1 MRNFAVALLLVMVLA
16 AVGSASTPLPAFDV
30 PTVDGLDPAAWGPRA
45 EDGDVAYRAALA
57 GKPAVLTVP
66 TWWGKSV
73 RPPEDAI
80 YMLGVRYKDVA
91 TKPIVFLTH
100 GGVSNYFGNNEVHRF
115 GGTGDGK
122 WKTAAVPVSWDL
134 IMRKRGD
141 KDVTELEIRADK
153 DLPVGSIAVTELKGE
168 ALAQARAK
176 YETETRAWI
185 AAAQTEKRKTASLG
199 PKQTPVLPEDWKKR
213 QMVPFARTYMTGIFP
228 NSAPQKGEAGAPL
241 KLRMARNEYETAAL
255 GVYANGVDLGSVHV
269 DASPLVNDAGD
280 PLPCEIVIRAAEYSV
295 VAVGKKGQP
304 KSYRLYPQ
312 RMWPT
317 HRVDIPNGRSHMF
330 WVTVKT
336 LGKSVKPGKYAGGAV
351 LIGRSDVA
359 RIDENTLAT
368 VPIEIEVVDV
378 MLPTMQECGLELGAC
393 GRPALGEL
401 KTLAEYNHTGM
412 DIWFGGTQP
421 KMTVTD
427 GKLNLDWYY
436 LNDWM
441 SYARKLDMTH
451 MFWFMGGDPYGFPDT
466 MNLERDLYRA
476 MVGDVHVGR
485 KTFLSKTNA
494 SPKKVLPELRPYY
507 KDFMR
512 QLAAHA
518 KKNDWP
524 RMIVHPFDEPAKW
537 VQSSKWDNP
546 YHPVIGTGP
555 WIKDHF
561 EDSCALIREAVKGYD
576 NVVTGGDIHHVDRTG
591 KKDGLVFLDDITVFC
606 TNAIHEDQR
615 LGDIVR
621 KAGVEF
627 WQYSGCNDQSPAHR
641 PRFTFGWYFAAYDS
655 VGSLVWAYNAMRR
668 FDTSD
673 GDQWGY
679 GWYTPYG
686 TVETPFLIGLR
697 EGWDDRRWIALAQK
711 TDPDAAKTLLAPI
724 FKEAIA
730 RRSKKG
736 RDTVSDFYAEMA
748 GYEKMNAWR
757 NAVIDLTLKKK

>member
-1 MRNFAVALLLVMVLA
+1 MRYLAVASTLVMTLA
-16 AVGSASTPLPAFDV
+16 AVGCAAKPIPAIDV
-30 PTVDGLDPAAWGPRA
+30 PTVDGLDTAAWGPRGK
-45 EDGDVAYRAALA
+45 DGDVHFRAALA
-57 GKPAVLTVP
+57 GKAASMTVP
-66 TWWGKSV
+66 TWWGKSI
-73 RPPEDAI
+73 RPKEGTV
-80 YMLGVRYKDVA
+80 YLLTVRYKDTA

-100 GGVSNYFGNNEVHRF
+100 GGVGNYWSNNEVHRF
-115 GGTGDGK
+115 GGSGDGK
-122 WKTAAVPVSWDL
+122 WKTAHVPVSWDL

-141 KDVTELEIRADK
+141 ADVTELEIRADK
-153 DLPVGSIAVTELKGE
+153 DLPVESITVSRLEGKAFF
-168 ALAQARAK
+168 QARDN
-176 YETETRAWI
+176 YEAETRAWI
-185 AAAQTEKRKTASLG
+185 AAAQAEKRKTASLG
-199 PKQTPVLPEDWKKR
+199 PKQAPSLPEAWKKR
-213 QMVPFARTYMTGIFP
+213 QMVPFARTYMTEIFP
-228 NSAPQKGEAGAPL
+228 GSAPQKGEAGAPL
-241 KLRMARNEYETAAL
+241 KLRMARNEYETAAV
-255 GVYANGVDLGSVHV
+255 GVYANGVDLNSVRV
-269 DASPLVNDAGD
+269 GTSGLETEGGRK
-280 PLPCEIVIRAAEYSV
+280 LPCEISIRAAEYSV
-295 VAVGKKGQP
+295 VATGGRGKPKG
-304 KSYRLYPQ
+304 YRLYPQ
-312 RMWPT
+312 RMWPGYGV
-317 HRVDIPNGRSHMF
+317 RIPGGRSHMF
-330 WVTVKT
+330 WITVKT
-336 LGKSVKPGKYAGGAV
+336 LGKAVKPGKYTGMV
-351 LIGRSDVA
+351 VVSRSDVA
-359 RIDENTLAT
+359 RIDPNTMAT

-378 MLPTMQECGLELGAC
+378 MLPTMQESGLELGSC

-427 GKLNLDWYY
+427 GKLHLDWYY
-436 LNDWM
+436 LDDWM
-441 SYARKLDMTH
+441 GYARKLDMRH

-466 MNLERDLYRA
+466 VNLERDLYRA

-485 KTFLSKTNA
+485 RTFLKKTNA

-512 QLAAHA
+512 QLAEHA
-518 KKNDWP
+518 KKKDWP

-537 VQSSKWDNP
+537 VQSSKWENP
-546 YHPVIGTGP
+546 YHRVIGTGP

-621 KAGVEF
+621 KAGIEF

-679 GWYTPYG
+679 GWYTPFG
-686 TVETPFLIGLR
+686 TVETPFMIGLR
-697 EGWDDRRWIALAQK
+697 EGWDDRRWIALAKK
-711 TDPDAAKTLLAPI
+711 TDPDGAKALLKPI

-736 RDTVSDFYAEMA
+736 RDTVDDFYAEMA

-757 NAVIDLTLKKK
+757 NAVIDLVLKKR